1 MAGGKVWL
9 VGAGPGDAGLLTI
22 RAKEVIEQ
30 ADVIAYDALVG
41 ESILCTLPETAEK
54 ISVGKRCGRH
64 SVPQEETNRL
74 LLECA
79 LAGKKQCVSKAEIRF
94 CLAEAGKNW
103 S

>member
-54 ISVGKRCGRH
+54 TICWKALRPSFCAAGRDE
-64 SVPQEETNRL
+64 SAASGL
-74 LLECA
+74 CA
-79 LAGKKQCVSKAEIRF
+79 CR
-94 CLAEAGKNW
+94 
-103 S
+103 